1 MDLQEL
7 THSHAFEIVLQSIA
21 DCDRL
26 EEALREN
33 FQVIQYQDHIRRPLP
48 GGNQSLLIKL
58 KGEKQHYLL
67 PFKPSSCVK
76 LPVLG

>member
-26 EEALREN
+26 VAALKEN

-48 GGNQSLLIKL
+48 VAIS
-58 KGEKQHYLL
+58 H
-67 PFKPSSCVK
+67 
-76 LPVLG
+76 

>member
-26 EEALREN
+26 VAALKEN
-33 FQVIQYQDHIRRPLP
+33 FQVIQYQDHIHAVTRW
-48 GGNQSLLIKL
+48 QSVIND
-58 KGEKQHYLL
+58 QA
-67 PFKPSSCVK
+67 
-76 LPVLG
+76 

>member
-26 EEALREN
+26 VTAKEN
-33 FQVIQYQDHIRRPLP
+33 FQVINIKIISADHYQVVISH
-48 GGNQSLLIKL
+48 
-58 KGEKQHYLL
+58 
-67 PFKPSSCVK
+67 
-76 LPVLG
+76 

>member
-26 EEALREN
+26 VAALKKIFKSSN
-33 FQVIQYQDHIRRPLP
+33 IKIISADHYQVVISH
-48 GGNQSLLIKL
+48 
-58 KGEKQHYLL
+58 
-67 PFKPSSCVK
+67 
-76 LPVLG
+76 